1 MVDQDAAH
9 HCMMGS
15 LKEACTKLTIWRE
28 MAQWPVSDPD
38 LQDQSWTP
46 EGGGTHI
53 TMDGV
58 LFSHPAATGSM
69 LGLEI

>member
-38 LQDQSWTP
+38 LKDQSLTP
-46 EGGGTHI
+46 EGGGDAYHN
-53 TMDGV
+53 GWRS
-58 LFSHPAATGSM
+58 LFSPSSHGFDAWP
-69 LGLEI
+69 